1 MLWDKGIG
9 EFVGAAGLLREKGI
23 KARFALVGRKD
34 EGNPSSI
41 SYDQLTLWQKEGD
54 VEWWGWQE
62 DIITVLSMS
71 DIVCLPSYREGLPK
85 VLIEACSCSRPIVT
99 TDVPGCKEVVLDQV
113 NGLLVPAKQIL
124 PLADALEK
132 LILDKDLRIQMGKEG
147 RIRAV
152 NIFSTTRVNSETLNV
167 YQKAGCNP

>member
-1 MLWDKGIG
+1 M
-9 EFVGAAGLLREKGI
+9 VGLAGRYYY
-23 KARFALVGRKD
+23 
-34 EGNPSSI
+34 SI
-41 SYDQLTLWQKEGD
+41 ID
-54 VEWWGWQE
+54 VRYC
-62 DIITVLSMS
+62 LSAQ
-71 DIVCLPSYREGLPK
+71 YREGLPK